1 VIDVVV
7 IDVVVINVIVIDVVV
22 IDVVVIDVVVI
33 DVVVIDVIVIYVI
46 VFMSFSLVVLW
57 LMSVLLILL
66 SLRSLSLKSL
76 LSLMSLLT
84 LFLSGPANVAVV
96 AALCLPL
103 ADEVDVVVARLAAA
117 HVLPL
122 PDVVPGVSH
131 HNAVLVCIC
140 GGLAAHPTRVVA
152 VRTAIAPHP
161 GALGRGVSE
170 PNVGFPSVLGYC
182 RLYCCVLV
190 CVRDNGQSEI
200 ALIFATGLCIAP
212 AALAFSQDVALGSIR
227 ILCVSTRT
235 GCVA

>member
-1 VIDVVV
+1 
-7 IDVVVINVIVIDVVV
+7 
-22 IDVVVIDVVVI
+22 
-33 DVVVIDVIVIYVI
+33 
-46 VFMSFSLVVLW
+46 MSFSLVVLW
-57 LMSVLLILL
+57 LMSMLLILL

-76 LSLMSLLT
+76 LLLMSLLSLLS

-103 ADEVDVVVARLAAA
+103 ADEVDVVVDGLAAT

-122 PDVVPGVSH
+122 PDVVPGVPH

-152 VRTAIAPHP
+152 VRTAITPHP
-161 GALGRGVSE
+161 CALGRGVSE

-182 RLYCCVLV
+182 RLHCGVLV

-200 ALIFATGLCIAP
+200 ALICATGRCIAP
-212 AALAFSQDVALGSIR
+212 AALAFPQDVALGSIR